1 MTDRQVFV
9 AREREL
15 DQLGAFLQSAL
26 AGRGQVCFLTGE
38 PGSGKTTLVTEFAR
52 QAQEQHG
59 DLVVAIGQSDAQTGA
74 GDPYLPFREVLGQLT
89 GDVEG
94 ELARG
99 AITPENANRLR
110 KALHLSVEALLEVGP
125 DLIGIF
131 VPGVGLAT
139 RVAAFAAEKVGWLDK
154 LEKLTGR
161 PREDAVPG
169 DTGIQQNQIFEQY
182 TNVLK
187 ALAAEQ
193 PLMLLLDDLQWADSA
208 SAELLFRLG
217 RRIGESRILIV
228 GTYRPDEVALGRAGE
243 RHPLEKVL
251 AEFKRYFGDIWVNLD
266 RTEETEGRQFVEAY
280 LATEPN
286 QFGVEFRQALYQI
299 TSGHPLFTVELLR
312 HMQERGDVVR
322 DEQGQWVEG
331 PVLDWSALPAR
342 VEGVIEERI
351 GRLEGELREVLTV
364 ASVEGEDFTAE
375 VVAQVKATEA
385 RGLVRR
391 LSGELE
397 KRHRLVNAQGVRR
410 VGTQR
415 LSLYRFRHNLF
426 QRYLYSELGDA
437 ERAYLHEDVGNVLEA
452 LYGDQADEISV
463 PLARHF
469 VEAGIAEKAAYYLR
483 RAGEQAA
490 ERFANAEAL
499 AYFDRALDLTPE
511 DGLAE
516 RYTLLLAR
524 EAVYNL
530 QGEREAQRQDL
541 AALEGLAEALTDD
554 RRQARVALRQAHYA
568 EATGDYAASSEA
580 AQTATRLAQTAQ
592 DVQGEAA
599 GYWRWGIALSRQG
612 DYEEARTQLEQAL
625 ALAREAALPRVEGDS
640 LRDLG
645 TIYWFQGD
653 YAGARPYYEQAL
665 TIFREIGDRQGETWS
680 LTSLGIITAEQNNIA
695 GARVYFEQALR
706 LFREVGHRRGES
718 ATLNNLGAVSEK
730 QGDYAGARVYFEQ
743 SLGIRRQTGDCR
755 GEALV
760 LQNLG
765 DVCARQGD
773 HAEAQRLYQQALRI
787 FRQLDDRQG
796 EGWVLTGLS
805 LLSHCLDDDEAA
817 REHSQ
822 LALLISRDLGDRSTQ
837 SVSLTNLGH
846 ALAGLGH
853 LEEAADAY
861 QQALALHRELG
872 EHNRAM
878 EPLAGLACVSLAQGD
893 LTQALALVE
902 EILRHLETGTLD
914 GADEPFQ
921 IYLTCYRVLRA
932 SGDPR
937 AHEILDTAHR
947 LLQERAV
954 KMPDAETRRMF
965 VENVAAHR
973 EIVSEFAK
981 GEQGGTL

>member
-1 MTDRQVFV
+1 MVERQVFV

-15 DQLGAFLQSAL
+15 EQLDAFLQRAL
-26 AGRGQVCFLTGE
+26 AGQGQVCFVTGE

-89 GDVEG
+89 GDVES

-110 KALHLSVEALLEVGP
+110 KVLHLSVEALLAVGP

-161 PREDAVPG
+161 PRESAVSG

-208 SAELLFRLG
+208 SIELLFRLG

-266 RTEETEGRQFVEAY
+266 RTEETECRQFVDAY

-286 QFGVEFRQALYQI
+286 RLGEEFRQALYQH

-312 HMQERGDVVR
+312 HMQERGDLVR

-331 PVLDWSALPAR
+331 QVLDWSALPAR

-397 KRHRLVNAQGVRR
+397 KRHRLVSARGVRR

-426 QRYLYSELGDA
+426 QRYLYNELGEA
-437 ERAYLHEDVGNVLEA
+437 ERAYLHEDVGTVLEA
-452 LYGDQADEISV
+452 LYGDQADEIAV

-469 VEAGIAEKAAYYLR
+469 VEAAIAEKAAYYLR
-483 RAGEQAA
+483 QAGEQAA

-499 AYFDRALDLTPE
+499 AYLNRALDLTPE

-524 EAVYNL
+524 EGVYNL

-541 AALEGLAEALTDD
+541 AALEGLAKALADD
-554 RRQARVALRQAHYA
+554 RRQAKVALRQAHYA
-568 EATGDYAASSEA
+568 EVTGDYPAASEA
-580 AQTATRLAQTAQ
+580 AQAAIQLTQDARTRA
-592 DVQGEAA
+592 E
-599 GYWRWGIALSRQG
+599 GYRYWGVALSRQG
-612 DYEEARTQLEQAL
+612 DYEAARTQLEQAL
-625 ALAREAALPRVEGDS
+625 ALAREAALPHVEGNT
-640 LRDLG
+640 LRVLS
-645 TIYWFQGD
+645 TVHWSQGD
-653 YAGARPYYEQAL
+653 YNGARTYDEQAL
-665 TIFREIGDRQGETWS
+665 AIFREIGDRQGES
-680 LTSLGIITAEQNNIA
+680 KVINGLGIISAEQSDYA
-695 GARVYFEQALR
+695 SARVYFEQALR
-706 LFREVGHRRGES
+706 LFRKMGDRRAEGV
-718 ATLNNLGAVSEK
+718 ALNNLALVARE
-730 QGDYAGARVYFEQ
+730 QGDYAGAKDHHKQ
-743 SLGIRRQTGDCR
+743 SLSITQEIGDRQMEGNALSNLGLLFHRLGDC
-755 GEALV
+755 
-760 LQNLG
+760 
-765 DVCARQGD
+765 
-773 HAEAQRLYQQALRI
+773 
-787 FRQLDDRQG
+787 
-796 EGWVLTGLS
+796 
-805 LLSHCLDDDEAA
+805 EAA

-822 LALLISRDLGDRSTQ
+822 LALLIARDLGDRSTQ
-837 SVSLTNLGH
+837 SVSLTNLGR
-846 ALAGLGH
+846 ALASLGH
-853 LEEAADAY
+853 LAEAADAY

-872 EHNRAM
+872 GHNRAM
-878 EPLAGLACVSLAQGD
+878 EPLAGLACVSLAQGA

-902 EILRHLETGTLD
+902 EILDHLETGTLD
-914 GADEPFQ
+914 GTDEPFQ

-937 AHEILDTAHR
+937 AHDILDTAHC
-947 LLQERAV
+947 LLQERAA
-954 KMPDAETRRMF
+954 KMPNEESRRQF
-965 VENVAAHR
+965 LENVAAHR
-973 EIVSEFAK
+973 EIVSESAK
-981 GEQGGTL
+981 GEQGGTP